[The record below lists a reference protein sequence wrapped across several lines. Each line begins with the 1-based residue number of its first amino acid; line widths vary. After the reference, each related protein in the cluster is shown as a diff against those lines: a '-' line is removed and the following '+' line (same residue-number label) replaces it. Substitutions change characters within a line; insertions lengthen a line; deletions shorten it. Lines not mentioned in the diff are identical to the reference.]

1 MLMMWFFIADKEAT
15 LHDMLSVVASFC
27 NEFSLSSNSKKCGV
41 LNYSSSSSTNLK
53 YDKIFSE

>member
-41 LNYSSSSSTNLK
+41 LINK
-53 YDKIFSE
+53 PEM